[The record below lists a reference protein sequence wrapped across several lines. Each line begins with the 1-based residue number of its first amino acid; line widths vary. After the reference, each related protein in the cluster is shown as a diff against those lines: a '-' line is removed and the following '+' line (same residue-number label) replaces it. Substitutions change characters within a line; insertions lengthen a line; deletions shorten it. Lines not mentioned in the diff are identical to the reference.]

1 MELIKSIFGAE
12 RQGGSEIPTRID
24 GKALKCLPGVRIAGK
39 ESIKEAR
46 NTGWFCS
53 YDAIKETLNTT
64 DYVIDYAKFEALD
77 NKIDRFCT
85 RLVMIE
91 AKNRNQELTQLT
103 PDAKTELRKLILTQ
117 IFGNDRPS
125 GFFVLRLK
133 KDLQYMGSEK
143 VKVEME
149 KVKSLGVMPPVYIK
163 YSAVEKLVR
172 QGLFV
177 QEDETDAS
185 MTLSFNTSTCKNST
199 STTSAFGTDFEFLEL
214 AISKIELDNSVVK
227 EDLENF
233 LDKTTTQT
241 ANVDSLKEIVDK
253 LDTNIADQNGLR
265 AQLEI
270 KRMTT
275 NQTQLQ
281 IQHVLSD
288 QNDTI
293 AALQHEINLK
303 RSELEE
309 KNVLLENIT
318 ASKIAKEVE
327 HEEIVRNLTNEIK
340 MVESA
345 LRKVKEENKE
355 MVPMS
360 ETIAIQNEQLE
371 LKEKKSNAEA
381 ALKKEKLRS
390 RNLKKEHADLLNETE
405 DLKGKLETLNEKFD
419 QAMTTLNKK
428 EAESLSM
435 NEEIKKLND
444 KLNRVKKVS
453 ELSQSLSEEVSTAD
467 ELLSTSKLER
477 PKLKRQMK
485 VEDVT
490 HLVSETREAIS
501 HVSAVTNK
509 EITQLLPKWSSGTN
523 TSDFI
528 RKIKKA
534 WNFCSKQDCSE
545 ESFCDILRTQLPIVY
560 DELIDEL
567 EEDQQKKVDSI
578 CEALRALDKQ
588 KEEYLMEYSSAK
600 KKGSETH
607 LEFAARLTRYYARG
621 TGNNK
626 VSDGEK
632 LALVQVFLNGLS
644 QSEATALRLCASAEE
659 LADVKKLA
667 LRASRSRSTATQND
681 QVNALQTEVLAAKA
695 EIAELRKKTQYPS
708 RQDIDKKKRQGSCNY
723 CNNKG
728 HWWRECRK
736 RANAQPNWKP
746 GMTRKLKN
754 DVEKK
759 SNN

>member
-12 RQGGSEIPTRID
+12 KQGGSEIPTRID
-24 GKALKCLPGVRIAGK
+24 GKALKCLPGVRIASK
-39 ESIKEAR
+39 EYIKEAR

-53 YDAIKETLNTT
+53 YDAIKETLNNSE
-64 DYVIDYAKFEALD
+64 YVLDFASFEALN
-77 NKIDRFCT
+77 NKIERFCT

-103 PDAKTELRKLILTQ
+103 PDARVELRKLIMSQL
-117 IFGNDRPS
+117 FKNENPS

-143 VKVEME
+143 VKEEME
-149 KVKSLGVMPPVYIK
+149 RVKSLKVMPPVYIK

-172 QGLFV
+172 QGYFV
-177 QEDETDAS
+177 EEDENDAS
-185 MTLSFNTSTCKNST
+185 MTLSFNTSTRRNST
-199 STTSAFGTDFEFLEL
+199 STTSVFGTDFEFLEL
-214 AISKIELDNSVVK
+214 AISKIELENSVVK
-227 EDLENF
+227 EDLESF
-233 LDKTTTQT
+233 LDKTNTQT
-241 ANVDSLKEIVDK
+241 ADVDSLKEIVNK
-253 LDTNIADQNGLR
+253 LDNNINDQTSLR
-265 AQLEI
+265 SQLEI

-281 IQHVLSD
+281 IQNFLSE
-288 QNDTI
+288 QNETI
-293 AALQHEINLK
+293 ASLQQEIDLK
-303 RSELEE
+303 RKELDE
-309 KNVLLENIT
+309 KNILLEKIT
-318 ASKIAKEVE
+318 ASKLSKETE
-327 HEEIVRNLTNEIK
+327 HAEIVENLTNEIK
-340 MVESA
+340 LVESS
-345 LRKVKEENKE
+345 LLKLKEENKE
-355 MVPMS
+355 MVPLS

-371 LKEKKSNAEA
+371 LEEKKLKAEA

-390 RNLKKEHADLLNETE
+390 RNLKKEHVDLLNETE
-405 DLKGKLETLNEKFD
+405 NLKGKLETLTVDFNM
-419 QAMTTLNKK
+419 ATTTLNQKK
-428 EAESLSM
+428 AENLSM
-435 NEEIKKLND
+435 NEEIKRLND
-444 KLNRVKKVS
+444 KLNRVKQVS
-453 ELSQSLSEEVSTAD
+453 KLSQSLSEEVSTA
-467 ELLSTSKLER
+467 EECLSTVER

-490 HLVSETREAIS
+490 HLVSETKAAIS

-528 RKIKKA
+528 RKIRKA

-545 ESFCDILRTQLPIVY
+545 ETFCDILRTQLPIVY

-567 EEDQQKKVDSI
+567 EEDQQKEVDAI
-578 CEALRALDKQ
+578 CEALKALDKQ
-588 KEEYLMEYSSAK
+588 KTEYLQEYQSAK
-600 KKGSETH
+600 KLISETH
-607 LEFAARLTRYYARG
+607 LEFAARLSRYYARG

-695 EIAELRKKTQYPS
+695 EIAELRKQTQYLPS
-708 RQDIDKKKRQGSCNY
+708 RQEMDKKKRQGSCRY
-723 CNNKG
+723 CAKKG

-736 RANAQPNWKP
+736 RANAQPNWRP
-746 GMTRKLKN
+746 GMTRKAENNTKKKN
-754 DVEKK
+754 E
-759 SNN
+759 S